1 MSPTRHIAAN
11 GHLSIDLKLQPAT
24 TMLTVQDLIE
34 IESLG
39 LHAVAGLSGMS
50 RLITWAHA
58 VDLPDP
64 WRWISPGDLLM
75 TTGLGIPS
83 SAEDQ
88 VSWLE
93 QLVQS
98 NASALVYAPRPNA
111 PKLSAKL
118 LKAADRLLFPVLR
131 ASFELEFNKLS
142 HHVIES
148 VLQAQRERFKASERL
163 FQTYAEALR
172 KAPDMA
178 GRLSILATTLD
189 LRLAIEDAVSGRTVV
204 EPSSARQPAPEQIER
219 IPIGGRT
226 RANLVLA
233 RRGERTLD
241 DPVLI
246 RSLVGLLGVELERL
260 MIHRDTQR
268 EEGSALLRSLLEN
281 ETEFTL
287 VRPLLEQRGLLGTL
301 VCLAIKPGKHGP
313 WSEEELHQ
321 APALH
326 QASPLLLSDDGLLL
340 AISCDDSR
348 IFDALRSNLGE
359 GTLIGVSGAIA
370 AATGFRESVRQA
382 RLALTQAQEIEVGVL
397 RYGEAETGLI
407 MAPKSLAEA
416 RALVGRYLGPLIEH
430 DRTHGAALLKT
441 LLTFLE
447 NDGNWKATALDLGIH
462 RQTLVYRLKQVEQLS
477 GIKPTT
483 TQGIARFWIAIQAG
497 RNTELF
503 DRLG

>member
-1 MSPTRHIAAN
+1 
-11 GHLSIDLKLQPAT
+11 
-24 TMLTVQDLIE
+24 MLTVQDLID
-34 IESLG
+34 IQALK
-39 LHAVAGLSGMS
+39 LQAVAGLSGTS

-64 WRWISPGDLLM
+64 WRWISPGDLVM
-75 TTGLGIPS
+75 TTGLGMPT
-83 SAEDQ
+83 AADQ
-88 VSWLE
+88 QLHWLE

-98 NASALVYAPRPNA
+98 NASALVYAPRPGA
-111 PKLSAKL
+111 PNLSARL

-148 VLQAQRERFKASERL
+148 VLQAQRERFNASERL
-163 FQTYAEALR
+163 FQTYADALR
-172 KAPDMA
+172 KEPGMA

-189 LRLAIEDAVSGRTVV
+189 LSLAIEDAVSGRTVV
-204 EPSSARQPAPEQIER
+204 ESCTPHQPSPAQVER

-233 RRGERTLD
+233 RRAERPLG
-241 DPVLI
+241 DPILV

-268 EEGSALLRSLLEN
+268 EEGAALLRSLLES
-281 ETEFTL
+281 ETEFSL
-287 VRPLLEQRGLLGTL
+287 ARPLLEQRGLLGSL
-301 VCLAIKPGKHGP
+301 VCLAIQPGRQGP
-313 WSEEELHQ
+313 WSVGDLHQ

-326 QASPLLLSDDGLLL
+326 QACPLLLHDNGLLL
-340 AISCDDSR
+340 AISRDAAGA
-348 IFDALRSNLGE
+348 FEALRDNLGE
-359 GTLIGVSGAIA
+359 GTVIGVSGAIA

-382 RLALTQAQEIEVGVL
+382 RLALTQAQEIGAGVL

-430 DRTHGAALLKT
+430 DRNHGAALLKT

-447 NDGNWKATALDLGIH
+447 NDGNWKATAFDLGIH
-462 RQTLVYRLKQVEQLS
+462 RQTLVYRLKLVEQLT

-483 TQGIARFWIAIQAG
+483 TQGIARFWIALQAG

-503 DRLG
+503 DSLG